1 MRGMR
6 ILPVGMFFVVLVWT
20 GCGRGSS
27 GLSDLTPVNA
37 DTVFELQGFNICA
50 WDKKGWSDDALV
62 DKALNFALKEGANF
76 IALDWPVNF
85 NDDGS
90 MVAFEPSLHPHWGD
104 IQRLI
109 GKAKRHG
116 FSIMLKPHTTKANT
130 AENRNFWNTK
140 TTQFLPGTFFPA
152 YKSYLEELADF
163 ATQNDVDAICIGTE
177 MNHLDTAYHDQW
189 AELVQAVRAH
199 FQGLIAYDALFNRF
213 FRSVQDIEEVCF
225 WDVVDLVGVSL
236 YVPVT
241 RNDAASVE
249 DIRRGWF
256 ESLEPDFE
264 IGDVIG
270 YLKGIAQNAGKPLMA
285 LEGGYQSVNGGLYD
299 MSGPSAEK
307 TVNYD
312 LQRRGLDAY
321 LGVLSDN
328 RDDWFKGVSLWQL
341 TPSML
346 SSGNLQTIWHTQ
358 EFTVYGKP
366 AADVV
371 KAHFFR

>member
-1 MRGMR
+1 
-6 ILPVGMFFVVLVWT
+6 
-20 GCGRGSS
+20 
-27 GLSDLTPVNA
+27 
-37 DTVFELQGFNICA
+37 
-50 WDKKGWSDDALV
+50 
-62 DKALNFALKEGANF
+62 
-76 IALDWPVNF
+76 
-85 NDDGS
+85 
-90 MVAFEPSLHPHWGD
+90 
-104 IQRLI
+104 
-109 GKAKRHG
+109 
-116 FSIMLKPHTTKANT
+116 
-130 AENRNFWNTK
+130 
-140 TTQFLPGTFFPA
+140 
-152 YKSYLEELADF
+152 
-163 ATQNDVDAICIGTE
+163 
-177 MNHLDTAYHDQW
+177 
-189 AELVQAVRAH
+189 VRAR
-199 FQGLIAYDALFNRF
+199 FQGLVAYDALFNRLL
-213 FRSVQDIEEVCF
+213 RSVPDIEEVCF

-256 ESLEPDFE
+256 ESLESEPAFE
-264 IGDVIG
+264 IGDVIE
-270 YLKGIAQNAGKPLMA
+270 YLKGIAHNAGKPLMA

-299 MSGPSAEK
+299 MSGPSYEK

-321 LGVLSDN
+321 LGVLSENNDG
-328 RDDWFKGVSLWQL
+328 WFKGVSLWQL

>member
-90 MVAFEPSLHPHWGD
+90 MVAFEQSLHPNWGD

-189 AELVQAVRAH
+189 AELAQAVRAR
-199 FQGLIAYDALFNRF
+199 FQGLVAYDALFNRF
-213 FRSVQDIEEVCF
+213 FRSVQDIEDVCF

-241 RNDAASVE
+241 RNDDASVE

-264 IGDVIG
+264 IGDVID

-328 RDDWFKGVSLWQL
+328 RDNWFKGVSLWQL